1 MRSLTLP
8 TLVAVLLVLTLL
20 AWFGGWPPGL
30 PPAVPAVALLAAVA
44 WRLGPV
50 LRTQVRDHRWLPRP
64 ETGACLLL
72 ALAYRWP
79 ALVHPWG
86 FVNRDGAYGAFIA
99 LHLLEGVRPAPVFTE
114 GANYQG
120 SLKGHLA
127 ALFALVTGSRDL
139 SWLIVLASVLLYL
152 VFVAASMALAR
163 RIAGRGAAL
172 VTGLYLALSPKF
184 LTTFSLNSVG
194 QYVDVLALGG
204 CALLLV
210 ARVDASPASPASPRA
225 PYFGIG
231 LLLGAA
237 FWQQP
242 VALAYVV
249 AAVVA
254 LALRRR
260 ATWRDPAVLLLP
272 AGLAVG
278 ALPVLIWNVQNGW
291 ATGGLLARDPWQLL
305 TRAEILPLLVAETS
319 RVAFPILAGLSPG
332 HPAAPWPAVRAFATL
347 LLPLVVLVYLLAQR
361 TAVVE
366 GLRGRRVGPL
376 LPLLLA
382 AVNLAL
388 FFATT
393 GGSVNRRPRY
403 LLPFL
408 AASAIMLGAVAAWGF
423 ARARLAALAAVVGI
437 LALNVSG
444 TLPRLRQSAAIE
456 EGWRQAVRSLEEMGI
471 RTGYSDVTVAGAI
484 TMFTA
489 EHITLSARL
498 GPTPAYNS
506 DRQDERVAREGPDAY
521 VLAPGDDTEAFRA
534 ALARL
539 RVTCR
544 YDPEPFPTF
553 WQCSRRVRLE
563 EVDGFRG
570 EASVVTV
577 DEE

>member
-1 MRSLTLP
+1 M
-8 TLVAVLLVLTLL
+8 
-20 AWFGGWPPGL
+20 
-30 PPAVPAVALLAAVA
+30 
-44 WRLGPV
+44 
-50 LRTQVRDHRWLPRP
+50 
-64 ETGACLLL
+64 
-72 ALAYRWP
+72 
-79 ALVHPWG
+79 
-86 FVNRDGAYGAFIA
+86 NRDGAYGAFIA
-99 LHLLEGVRPAPVFTE
+99 LHLLEGMRPAPVFTE

-127 ALFALVTGSRDL
+127 ALFALFTGSRDL
-139 SWLIVLASVLLYL
+139 SWLIVLASVVLYL
-152 VFVAASMALAR
+152 AFVAASMALAR
-163 RIAGRGAAL
+163 HIAGREAAL

-210 ARVDASPASPASPRA
+210 AGVDAGTPIGASPRA
-225 PYFGIG
+225 PYFGMG

-242 VALAYVV
+242 IALAYVGT
-249 AAVVA
+249 AVVA
-254 LALRRR
+254 LALRR
-260 ATWRDPAVLLLP
+260 ATWRDPAAFLLP

-291 ATGGLLARDPWQLL
+291 GTGAILARDPLQVL
-305 TRAEILPLLVAETS
+305 AQAGALPFRVAETS
-319 RVAFPILAGLSPG
+319 SVALPILAGLSPG
-332 HPAAPWPAVRAFATL
+332 HPVAPWAAARAFATL
-347 LLPLVVLVYLLAQR
+347 LLPLVALAYLFTQRAALVQ
-361 TAVVE
+361 
-366 GLRGRRVGPL
+366 GLRGRRIGPL

-382 AVNLAL
+382 AANLAL

-408 AASAIMLGAVAAWGF
+408 AASAIMLGAVAAWGA
-423 ARARLAALAAVVGI
+423 ARARLATAAVVLGV
-437 LALNVSG
+437 LALNVAGS
-444 TLPRLRQSAAIE
+444 LPRLRASAAIE
-456 EGWRQAVRSLEEMGI
+456 ERWGKAVRSLEEKGI

-489 EHITLSARL
+489 ERITLSALL

-539 RVTCR
+539 GVSCR
-544 YDPEPFPTF
+544 YEPEPFPTF

-563 EVDGFRG
+563 EVLGFRG
-570 EASVVTV
+570 EASVEAE
-577 DEE
+577 DEG